1 MVRERMKNYFEWQR
15 WNLFLDLIK
24 HSGNVLRK

>member
-15 WNLFLDLIK
+15 WNLFLDFLK